1 MALEAGTAAMLAE
14 GRSRLLQGDVGG
26 ARERFDLAAK
36 GAPDDLQVPFG
47 IGNAWYES
55 GDAATA
61 VEWFRRAQ
69 GLDPRCA
76 EVHYNLGVA
85 LQELQRDE
93 EAEQAYRAALSSRAD
108 YVPALNNLGIV
119 LRRLRCYG
127 EALVP
132 ALRAAELAPQ
142 DAEVLN
148 NLGQAL
154 ADLGHVAEAEASY
167 REALRLRPDYPEAW
181 GNRGVALMSRGELDA
196 AVECFEAAIRL
207 RPGDADARLNLS
219 HALLLQGKLERG
231 WEEYEQRLSEHCGDS
246 RSAIGMR
253 RYSQRAWQGEDLS
266 GGSLVLWAEQ
276 GMGDQILFAGVI
288 PDLLARG
295 GRLIVE
301 CDPRLV
307 ALFQRSF
314 PAVRVVPRQDPPAAE
329 AQAADW
335 QLALGSL
342 PRHFR
347 RALGDFP
354 SHGGYLRADPARAA
368 AWGERLGKAGKLR
381 VGLNWAGNPAFR
393 HDRWRS
399 ASLADFAP
407 LGGVPHVEWF
417 NLHQGARK
425 SELEIAPFPL
435 HDYAG
440 EWRDLDDTA
449 AFMANLDLVISTCTV
464 IPHLAGALGKPAW
477 VLVHGLPYWAW
488 GGEGKATPWYPSVRV
503 FRQRGWGDWPAVM
516 AEVAA
521 ALGELAVGGAEL
533 APKA

>member
-1 MALEAGTAAMLAE
+1 MALEAGTAALLAE
-14 GRSRLLQGDVGG
+14 GRSRLLQGNVGG
-26 ARERFDLAAK
+26 ARESFDLAAK
-36 GAPDDLQVPFG
+36 NSPDDLQVPFD
-47 IGNAWYES
+47 IGNAWYEA

-69 GLDPRCA
+69 GLDPRCV

-119 LRRLRCYG
+119 LRRLRRYG

-154 ADLGHVAEAEASY
+154 ADLGHMDEAEASY
-167 REALRLRPDYPEAW
+167 REALRLRRDYPEAW
-181 GNRGVALMSRGELDA
+181 GNRGVALTSRGELDE

-207 RPGDADARLNLS
+207 RPGDADAHLNLA
-219 HALLLQGKLERG
+219 HALLLQGKFERG
-231 WEEYEQRLSEHCGDS
+231 WDEYEQRLSEHCGDS
-246 RSAIGMR
+246 RSAIGPR
-253 RYSQRAWQGEDLS
+253 RHNQRAWQGEDLN
-266 GGSLVLWAEQ
+266 GGTLLLWAEQ
-276 GMGDQILFAGVI
+276 GLGDQILFAGVI
-288 PDLLARG
+288 PELLARG

-347 RALGDFP
+347 RTPGDFP

-393 HDRWRS
+393 NDRWRS

-407 LGGVPHVEWF
+407 LGEVSDVEWF
-417 NLHQGARK
+417 NLHQGARRN
-425 SELEIAPFPL
+425 ELEIAPFHL
-435 HDYAG
+435 RDYAG
-440 EWRDLDDTA
+440 EWRDMDDTA

-464 IPHLAGALGKPAW
+464 IPHLAGALGKPVW

-488 GGEGKATPWYPSVRV
+488 GGEGSATPWYPSARV
-503 FRQRGWGDWPAVM
+503 FRQGQRRGWGAV
-516 AEVAA
+516 VADVA
-521 ALGELAVGGAEL
+521 QALEELVS
-533 APKA
+533 P